1 MKTISL
7 KLDEDIFVDIENLLD
22 SVKLS
27 RNRYIN
33 EAILYYNNIQRKLQ
47 LEKILAAESKA
58 CEQSSREVLNE
69 FEMIVSHYYQYCAK
83 RSISTCTS
91 KSRNCLFA

>member
-7 KLDEDIFVDIENLLD
+7 KLDESIFHDTEILLD
-22 SVKLS
+22 SINLS

-47 LEKILAAESKA
+47 LEKILAVESKV
-58 CEQSSREVLNE
+58 CEQSSKEVLNE
-69 FEMIVSHYYQYCAK
+69 FEMIDDYD
-83 RSISTCTS
+83 
-91 KSRNCLFA
+91 F

>member
-7 KLDEDIFVDIENLLD
+7 KLDENIFCDTEKLLD

-33 EAILYYNNIQRKLQ
+33 EAISYYNDIQRKQQ
-47 LEKILAAESKA
+47 LEKILAAESKV
-58 CEQSSREVLNE
+58 CEQSSKEVLNE
-69 FEMIVSHYYQYCAK
+69 FEMIDDYD
-83 RSISTCTS
+83 
-91 KSRNCLFA
+91 F